1 VAASL
6 QTLHVVLPVLDFS
19 TIKNELFPVIA
30 AVFSKTSSM
39 AIKIKGLEALSA
51 LCGANLEEI
60 GDPGDGL
67 GGYNGQS
74 KSINSSAALDKYTVQ
89 EKVVPLIKGIKTK
102 EPAVMM
108 AALGVL
114 QQVSKIADTDFL
126 AMDVLPTL
134 FQFSLGP
141 LLNLEQFQSFMT
153 LIKST
158 SARIEREQ
166 TRKLQELSSTG
177 GAGSRAVG
185 SGTLGT
191 MGTDVNGHV
200 PIGGDETDFESLVSG
215 RQAANTPSSNMFDG
229 GWGTESTS
237 RPLDSV
243 ARSQQLTNGGP
254 SFAWSTPSSMAT
266 EPQSR
271 SASLNAP
278 ATTFRT
284 VTPDVMSQFASLAP
298 AREGTGSI
306 TTFSQPSAP
315 QRSAPNTVV
324 FPRANSNSRVGAG
337 PTDWSAANSG
347 NAWSKNSM
355 SLPLQPHIAAAQA
368 TTSYVAPKVMPQLQ
382 PSLHLNAYT
391 DFRLAPPPS
400 QGNSRIN
407 GSFTGDVPKINHA
420 QKQGLDKYES
430 LI

>member
-1 VAASL
+1 MATSL
-6 QTLHVVLPVLDFS
+6 QTLPVVLPVLDFS

-39 AIKIKGLEALSA
+39 AIKIKGLEALGA

-60 GDPGDGL
+60 GDTGDGP

-74 KSINSSAALDKYTVQ
+74 KSINSNVALDKYTVQ
-89 EKVVPLIKGIKTK
+89 EKVVPLMKGIKTK

-114 QQVSKIADTDFL
+114 QQVGKIADTDFL

-134 FQFSLGP
+134 WHFSLGP

-185 SGTLGT
+185 SGAHGA
-191 MGTDVNGHV
+191 MGPNVNGHV
-200 PIGGDETDFESLVSG
+200 ANGGDEADFESLVSG
-215 RQAANTPSSNMFDG
+215 RQGGNTTSSHMFDG

-237 RPLDSV
+237 RPVDSE
-243 ARSQQLTNGGP
+243 ARSHQLANSGP
-254 SFAWSTPSSMAT
+254 SFAWSTPNK
-266 EPQSR
+266 PQSKNT
-271 SASLNAP
+271 SLNAP
-278 ATTFRT
+278 GTTFRT
-284 VTPDVMSQFASLAP
+284 VIPDVMNQFASIAP
-298 AREGTGSI
+298 ARDGTGFI
-306 TTFSQPSAP
+306 NTFSQPSAP
-315 QRSAPNTVV
+315 QRSAPNTLVL
-324 FPRANSNSRVGAG
+324 PRPNSNSRVGAG
-337 PTDWSAANSG
+337 PTDWSATNSG
-347 NAWSKNSM
+347 NAWSQSSM
-355 SLPLQPHIAAAQA
+355 TLPLQPHIAAAQA
-368 TTSYVAPKVMPQLQ
+368 TPSDMAPKVMPQLQ
-382 PSLHLNAYT
+382 PSLPSNAYT

-407 GSFTGDVPKINHA
+407 GSFTGDVPTINHA